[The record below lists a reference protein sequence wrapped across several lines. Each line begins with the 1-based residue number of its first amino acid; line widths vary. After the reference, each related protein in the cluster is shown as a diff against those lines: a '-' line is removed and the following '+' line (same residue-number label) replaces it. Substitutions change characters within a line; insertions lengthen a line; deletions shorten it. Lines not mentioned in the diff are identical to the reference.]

1 MFTYKISRFRQA
13 DETQYKFDQ
22 IDTQGNNTIYV
33 HDFEIYTTCKGKFKR
48 ATDVRFL
55 VYRLDGKKWE
65 TTKTQSRDLV
75 QLEIDDILAFIKVNL
90 KEKLEDYFV
99 IENETKLIKEL

>member
-1 MFTYKISRFRQA
+1 M
-13 DETQYKFDQ
+13 
-22 IDTQGNNTIYV
+22 
-33 HDFEIYTTCKGKFKR
+33 
-48 ATDVRFL
+48 
-55 VYRLDGKKWE
+55 
-65 TTKTQSRDLV
+65 QSRELV